1 MKESGKVVVVL
12 TTLPVHFD
20 GNSFARTLVEE
31 RAAACVNIQAGV
43 NSTFRWKD
51 GIECNEEQLV
61 IIKTVSDLVVQL
73 KDLILTL
80 HPYSEPEVLVLPVVG
95 GSVSY
100 LDWIK
105 QSTLLDQ
112 PKNQETTD

>member
-1 MKESGKVVVVL
+1 MEESGKVVVVF

-20 GNSFARTLVEE
+20 GNSFARTLVEK
-31 RAAACVNIQAGV
+31 RTAACVSIQAGIKSV
-43 NSTFRWKD
+43 FRWKD
-51 GIECNEEQLV
+51 NIECNEEQLV
-61 IIKTVSDLVVQL
+61 VIKTVSDHVVQL
-73 KDLILTL
+73 KDLILRL
-80 HPYSEPEVLVLPVVG
+80 HPYSEPEVLVMPVIG